1 MTRLHEGRFSQVHEK
16 WTLLDKHIKSDV
28 NTTRL
33 RVYSIYSFAQI
44 ALSNTSSGEFL
55 NVGISYG
62 TTPLIIS
69 ELLKQKIQGRSF
81 YFVDPMQGSL
91 DEERKNI
98 YNTDFAYNTSDKL
111 VIDRWD
117 KDIPLHWI
125 KSYLKPS
132 ILKNLPNLAFVQL
145 NTGDFNSELK
155 SLKII
160 FQKLVKGGF
169 IILDIYGWESADV
182 NKIDSLLKKIKANS
196 FQLITRQLVIFK

>member
-1 MTRLHEGRFSQVHEK
+1 
-16 WTLLDKHIKSDV
+16 
-28 NTTRL
+28 
-33 RVYSIYSFAQI
+33 
-44 ALSNTSSGEFL
+44 
-55 NVGISYG
+55 
-62 TTPLIIS
+62 
-69 ELLKQKIQGRSF
+69 
-81 YFVDPMQGSL
+81 MQGSL
-91 DEERKNI
+91 DEERKYI